1 LHPVKKFNFIIITGF
16 SGSGKSTALAA
27 LEDIGF
33 YCVDNMP
40 VALLPKFF
48 ELSLEPTA
56 GGKGLAFVMDLREKG
71 FLAGY
76 RAVLADLRKKGYHFR
91 ILFLETA
98 EETLLQRYSQTR
110 RQHPLAGSGTLRDGI
125 AAEKQLLAALR
136 RDADE
141 LIDTTRFNV
150 HELKAF
156 VQGLAMAAGYPKTM
170 QINVLSFGFKFGI
183 PTEAD
188 LITDVRLLQNPFF
201 VPELRDLD
209 GETAEVRRFVHEQ
222 RDTAEFLTQ
231 YFNLLD
237 FLIPRYFKEGKA
249 YLTIAVGCTGGR
261 HRSVTIARAL
271 YDRIREMAHPTS
283 LTHRDIQQQGSP

>member
-1 LHPVKKFNFIIITGF
+1 MKKFNFIIITGF

-48 ELSLEPTA
+48 EISLEPTA
-56 GGKGLAFVMDLREKG
+56 GSKGLAFVMDLREKG
-71 FLAGY
+71 FLSGY
-76 RAVLADLRKKGYHFR
+76 REVLADLRKKGFR
-91 ILFLETA
+91 FQILFLETA
-98 EETLLQRYSQTR
+98 EETLVQRYSQTR
-110 RQHPLAGSGTLRDGI
+110 RQHPLSAGRTLRDGI
-125 AAEKQLLAALR
+125 AAEKKILSALR
-136 RDADE
+136 RDADAV
-141 LIDTTRFNV
+141 IDTTRFNV
-150 HELKAF
+150 HELKA
-156 VQGLAMAAGYPKTM
+156 VIQARALKDGYPKTM
-170 QINVLSFGFKFGI
+170 QISVLSFGFKFGI
-183 PTEAD
+183 PIDAD
-188 LITDVRLLQNPFF
+188 LIMDVRFLQNPFF

-209 GETAEVRRFVHEQ
+209 GEIEEVRRFVFQQ
-222 RDTAEFLTQ
+222 RDTEEFLAK

-271 YDRIREMAHPTS
+271 YDRIKEMQHPAS
-283 LTHRDIQQQGSP
+283 LTHRDIQQQGSL